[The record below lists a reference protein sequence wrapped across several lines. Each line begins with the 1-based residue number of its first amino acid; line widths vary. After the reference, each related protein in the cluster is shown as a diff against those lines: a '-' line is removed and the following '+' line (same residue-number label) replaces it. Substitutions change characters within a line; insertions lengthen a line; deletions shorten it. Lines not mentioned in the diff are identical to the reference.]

1 MSEVYFN
8 IAEKEIIEALRE
20 SFGITY
26 MEACEKVI
34 QQKKQAAFMYSQ
46 QGNFDL
52 AEHLLREIN
61 EWNDEVARD
70 FDNRGRNVVKDV
82 KIILPGE

>member
-20 SFGITY
+20 NFGITY
-26 MEACEKVI
+26 LEACEQVLK
-34 QQKKQAAFMYSQ
+34 QKQQAAYMYSCR
-46 QGNFDL
+46 GEFDL
-52 AEHLLREIN
+52 AEHLLKEIN

-70 FDNRGRNVVKDV
+70 FINRGRDAVKDV